1 MLSSY
6 ILIFIVV
13 VVCIGKSIIFCCI
26 LPLIFLITLSIKD
39 LNYSKAILYDILFYV
54 LLLIIITFILVGIS
68 YDNNQTIINT
78 TTIKEEFIKLEPKFE
93 SNLKNL
99 INIYQT
105 PVQDKSWLISA
116 ENANVSCLEEEEDKS
131 DISFGNL
138 YFKDHLCLY
147 SFSFYFSFFQQ
158 KQKYIYYILKII

>member
-54 LLLIIITFILVGIS
+54 LLLLIITFILVGIS

-105 PVQDKSWLISA
+105 P
-116 ENANVSCLEEEEDKS
+116 C
-131 DISFGNL
+131 
-138 YFKDHLCLY
+138 
-147 SFSFYFSFFQQ
+147 
-158 KQKYIYYILKII
+158 KIKVD